1 MPYCVNCGVELSDH
15 EKNCPLCHT
24 PVINPNPDKS
34 INAKKPYPTAKIISA
49 QKVSKKSI
57 IELISCFFAIPLL
70 ICVACNMT
78 INGKIT
84 WAGYVIG
91 AEILTFVVFVMPFII
106 TSFTKKIAPVISILF
121 DFLCLTCFLLYIEKN
136 SGGTWFS
143 GFVLPLLMLLFLFI
157 LVLTIIYII
166 KKPSALAVASSV
178 LLFYG
183 AFCVAIE
190 IMVNINFHIRNYLI
204 WSFYPLITLILLA
217 IILIIIDHNDVLK
230 EKLEKKF
237 FI

>member
-1 MPYCVNCGVELSDH
+1 MVFRICSSFVDASF
-15 EKNCPLCHT
+15 
-24 PVINPNPDKS
+24 PV
-34 INAKKPYPTAKIISA
+34 Y
-49 QKVSKKSI
+49 
-57 IELISCFFAIPLL
+57 SCI
-70 ICVACNMT
+70 
-78 INGKIT
+78 
-84 WAGYVIG
+84 
-91 AEILTFVVFVMPFII
+91 
-106 TSFTKKIAPVISILF
+106 
-121 DFLCLTCFLLYIEKN
+121 DDYIYN
-136 SGGTWFS
+136 
-143 GFVLPLLMLLFLFI
+143 
-157 LVLTIIYII
+157 

-178 LLFYG
+178 LLFSG